1 MYKPIGGRHEGGIIP
16 MSHLVLPKHILDIMD
31 IKRAYPG
38 NQEFETIVEMAS
50 TQGTIKINMPFSEFR
65 QRFEN
70 ALGVEKC

>member
-1 MYKPIGGRHEGGIIP
+1 MYKPIGGQRESSVIP
-16 MSHLVLPKHILDIMD
+16 MSHLIMPKQIFDIMD

-38 NQEFETIVEMAS
+38 NQEFETIVETAS
-50 TQGTIKINMPFSEFR
+50 AQGTIKLNMPFTEFR